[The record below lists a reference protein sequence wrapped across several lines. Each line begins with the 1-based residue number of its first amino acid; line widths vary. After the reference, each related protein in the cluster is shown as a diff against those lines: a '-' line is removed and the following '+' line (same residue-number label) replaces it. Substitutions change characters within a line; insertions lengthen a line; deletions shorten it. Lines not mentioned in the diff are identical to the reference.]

1 MKYHVLVIAVLLIA
15 AALIAGCSQQQPAT
29 TQTPTATPQS
39 VIKVGVIAS
48 LTGPASNV
56 GTNIWQS
63 AQVAA
68 DKINANGG
76 VTLKDGSKAQLKL
89 IVGDDESSQTGGQKA
104 ATKLITDDKVD
115 VLVGGYSSAVT
126 SAYEQTIAEYKV
138 PYVVTGASSPIITHR
153 TDIDGVQ

>member
-29 TQTPTATPQS
+29 TG

-56 GTNIWQS
+56 GTNMWQS

-76 VTLKDGSKAQLKL
+76 VTLKDGSKVPLKL
-89 IVGDDESSQTGGQKA
+89 IVGDDESTADRWPESRNK
-104 ATKLITDDKVD
+104 TD
-115 VLVGGYSSAVT
+115 
-126 SAYEQTIAEYKV
+126 
-138 PYVVTGASSPIITHR
+138 HR
-153 TDIDGVQ
+153 